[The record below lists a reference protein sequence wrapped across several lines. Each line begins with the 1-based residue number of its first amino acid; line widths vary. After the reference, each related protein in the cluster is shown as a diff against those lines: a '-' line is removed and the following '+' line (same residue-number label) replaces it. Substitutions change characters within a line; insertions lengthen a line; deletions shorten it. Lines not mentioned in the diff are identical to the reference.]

1 MEKNK
6 DTGIIR
12 RIKKERAFAQI
23 SNELINNNQL
33 SYKALGILTYI
44 LSKPDDWEVYNSDL
58 IREGIDG
65 KESIRTG
72 LLELKEKKYIQRYRV
87 FNKKTSSVHHWETLV
102 SEVPFADE
110 ELISSVKETYAYDEE
125 GKIIYKKVVLG
136 NFERYVPVVINREVI
151 LLSENQKVEKKH
163 KKNPTI
169 QKPKSRNPKT
179 RKTDPTNTNTN
190 TNTKFSTN
198 TESSSSSKGN
208 FTNPTQLLI
217 ELFNC
222 SICELKKTTTV
233 KFMKYVEKYDKD
245 FIEKIINYCEEKNA
259 KSFSYFE
266 KTIDRYISEDITNV
280 ESLDR
285 SIENFKEEN
294 QTKKNKALKA
304 KDEVKKEKEFE
315 DRINENILEDMINR
329 KNTAEEVQNKINAGE
344 NVNEIK
350 ELVKKDITDV
360 QFNTWIA
367 GLDFKLNANE
377 LFIVCPN
384 AFTKDILVKRYEYI
398 IKNAVK
404 QARLNVEIDY
414 IVS

>member
-151 LLSENQKVEKKH
+151 LLSENQKVEKKQ

-208 FTNPTQLLI
+208 FTNPAQLLI

-222 SICELKKTTTV
+222 SICKLKKTTTV

-245 FIEKIINYCEEKNA
+245 FIEKIINYCEERNA

-315 DRINENILEDMINR
+315 DRINENILEDIINR
-329 KNTAEEVQNKINAGE
+329 KNTAEEFQNKINAGE

-384 AFTKDILVKRYEYI
+384 TFTKDILVKRYEYI

-404 QARLNVEIDY
+404 QARLNVEIEY
-414 IVS
+414 VVS